1 MGLFQAVGI
10 VHLPSLAMIV
20 RPMPVFAF
28 QLAAGA
34 GLWLLLGGLLLAL
47 TPLPA
52 HTEALGWG
60 PLYWLLLA
68 PLCVLASLRLRRLA
82 CGMA

>member
-1 MGLFQAVGI
+1 MAVSRS
-10 VHLPSLAMIV
+10 HA
-20 RPMPVFAF
+20 FAF

-34 GLWLLLGGLLLAL
+34 GLWLLLGGFLLAL

-52 HTEALGWG
+52 HTDALGWS

-68 PLCVLASLRLRRLA
+68 PLCVLAGLRLRRLA
-82 CGMA
+82 SGMS

>member
-1 MGLFQAVGI
+1 
-10 VHLPSLAMIV
+10 
-20 RPMPVFAF
+20 MPLSRTRAFIF

-34 GLWLLLGGLLLAL
+34 GLWLLFGGFLLAL

-52 HTEALGWG
+52 HTEALGWA

-68 PLCVLASLRLRRLA
+68 PLCVLAGLRVRRLA
-82 CGMA
+82 LALPIG

>member
-1 MGLFQAVGI
+1 
-10 VHLPSLAMIV
+10 
-20 RPMPVFAF
+20 MPASRSHAFAF

-34 GLWLLLGGLLLAL
+34 GLWLLLGGFLLAL

-52 HTEALGWG
+52 HTDALGWS

-68 PLCVLASLRLRRLA
+68 PLCVLAGLRLRRLTSEIS
-82 CGMA
+82 

>member
-1 MGLFQAVGI
+1 MSDSFSQA
-10 VHLPSLAMIV
+10 
-20 RPMPVFAF
+20 FAF

-34 GLWLLLGGLLLAL
+34 GLWLLLGAFLLAL

-52 HTEALGWG
+52 HTEALGWA

-68 PLCVLASLRLRRLA
+68 PLCVLAGLRLRRLA
-82 CGMA
+82 LPAG

>member
-1 MGLFQAVGI
+1 
-10 VHLPSLAMIV
+10 
-20 RPMPVFAF
+20 MPVSRTHAFAF

-34 GLWLLLGGLLLAL
+34 GLWLLLGGFLLAL

-52 HTEALGWG
+52 HTESLGWS

-68 PLCVLASLRLRRLA
+68 PLCVLAGLRLRRLA
-82 CGMA
+82 PVMG